1 MTMTEKKIDSYRGS
15 ARAAGLLFIIGTAA
29 GFICMGLIAGVLG
42 TPDYLA
48 QMAANEKLVLA
59 GGFFELVM
67 GFACACIA
75 IAMYPVLRKYSES
88 LALGAVAFRL
98 MEGIGMIV
106 SVIGIVSL
114 LAVSQGYVKAGPA
127 DAAFYQ
133 ALGTTIFAGYNWVV
147 NVGIVLAFCTGSML
161 YYYIFLRT
169 RLVPLWLTAW
179 GIIGILLSLTF
190 CMLAM
195 FNLVGADSP
204 LQFLLSVPIMIQEMV
219 LAVWLIVK
227 GFDQSALATL
237 NEAADNV
244 AVRSQMN
251 AMGETSL

>member
-1 MTMTEKKIDSYRGS
+1 MTMTVKKTDMYKGS
-15 ARAAGLLFIIGTAA
+15 ARAAGILFIIGTLA
-29 GFICMGLIAGVLG
+29 GFISAGLLAETLAA
-42 TPDYLA
+42 PDYLA
-48 QMAANEKLVLA
+48 RMAVNDKLILA
-59 GGFFELVM
+59 GGFFMLVM
-67 GFACACIA
+67 GFACAGIT

-106 SVIGIVSL
+106 SVIGLVSL

-127 DAAFYQ
+127 DAAYLQ
-133 ALGTTIFAGYNWVV
+133 ALGTTIFAGYNWMV
-147 NVGIVLAFCTGSML
+147 NVGFVFAWCTAALL

-169 RLVPLWLTAW
+169 RLVPLGLTVW
-179 GIIGILLSLTF
+179 GFIGIALSLTF

-204 LQFLLSVPIMIQEMV
+204 LQFLLSVPIMIQEMA

-227 GFDQSALATL
+227 GFDPAAVEALSART
-237 NEAADNV
+237 DRVV
-244 AVRSQMN
+244 APKSSTVRQT
-251 AMGETSL
+251 A

>member
-1 MTMTEKKIDSYRGS
+1 MTIIAKKTDSYKGS
-15 ARAAGLLFIIGTAA
+15 ARAAGLLFIVGTVA
-29 GFICMGLIAGVLG
+29 GFISAGLMAGVLG
-42 TPDYLA
+42 APDYLA
-48 QMAANEKLVLA
+48 QMAANENMVLA
-59 GGFFELVM
+59 GGFFMLVM
-67 GFACACIA
+67 GFACASIT

-98 MEGIGMIV
+98 MEGVGMIV
-106 SVIGIVSL
+106 SVIGLVSL

-127 DAAFYQ
+127 DAAYIQ
-133 ALGTTIFAGYNWVV
+133 ALGTTIFAGYNWMV
-147 NVGIVLAFCTGSML
+147 NVGFVLAWCTAAL
-161 YYYIFLRT
+161 IYYYIFLRT

-179 GIIGILLSLTF
+179 GFLGIALSLTF

-227 GFDQSALATL
+227 GFDPAAIEALSARADRVVVAQNASTIKQSA
-237 NEAADNV
+237 
-244 AVRSQMN
+244 
-251 AMGETSL
+251 

>member
-1 MTMTEKKIDSYRGS
+1 MTMTAKKTDSYRGS
-15 ARAAGLLFIIGTAA
+15 ARAAGILFIIGTVA
-29 GFICMGLIAGVLG
+29 GFISMGLMADVLG
-42 TPDYLA
+42 APDYLT
-48 QMAANEKLVLA
+48 QMAANENMVLA
-59 GGFFELVM
+59 GGFFMLVM
-67 GFACACIA
+67 GFACAGIP

-106 SVIGIVSL
+106 SVIGLVAL

-127 DAAFYQ
+127 DTSYLE

-147 NVGIVLAFCTGSML
+147 NVGFVFAWCTAAML

-179 GIIGILLSLTF
+179 GFLGIALSLTF

-227 GFDQSALATL
+227 GFNPAAVEALSARVDRVVVAPNERSIKQSA
-237 NEAADNV
+237 
-244 AVRSQMN
+244 
-251 AMGETSL
+251 

>member
-1 MTMTEKKIDSYRGS
+1 MTMTAKKTDSYRGS
-15 ARAAGLLFIIGTAA
+15 ARAAGILFIIGTVA
-29 GFICMGLIAGVLG
+29 GFISMGLMAGVLG
-42 TPDYLA
+42 ATDYLA
-48 QMAANEKLVLA
+48 RMAANEKLVLA

-67 GFACACIA
+67 AGACASIA

-98 MEGIGMIV
+98 VEGMGMIV
-106 SVIGIVSL
+106 SVIGLISL

-127 DAAFYQ
+127 DAAYFQ

-147 NVGIVLAFCTGSML
+147 NVGLALAWCTGALL

-169 RLVPLWLTAW
+169 RLVPRWLTVW
-179 GIIGILLSLTF
+179 GFLGIALSLTF

-195 FNLVGADSP
+195 FNYLGADSP

-227 GFDQSALATL
+227 GFDPAAVEALSAR
-237 NEAADNV
+237 ADRAPV
-244 AVRSQMN
+244 APN
-251 AMGETSL
+251 ASAIKQRA